1 MAPDTCWGNSESIRQ
16 LDSSGRT
23 VFKDGAGDNL
33 SSPEFIV
40 FHNDSVA

>member
-1 MAPDTCWGNSESIRQ
+1 MAPDTSWGDSEPISQ
-16 LDSSGRT
+16 LDSGSRPI
-23 VFKDGAGDNL
+23 FKDGAGDYL